1 MTLSDIRKILSE
13 RELRLSKSLGQ
24 NFLHDQNQVRRILA
38 AAEAGPGDKIL
49 EIGPGLGPLTEALLQ
64 KGCEVLA
71 IEKDQRLF
79 DFLQQKFAAASHLQL
94 LRDDALDY
102 LKTHRSWGGWKLV
115 SNLPY
120 SAGSSILVELAQA
133 EDPPERM
140 AATLQIEVAARIAA
154 GAGSPHYGILGLLVQ
169 LRFQSAGCFK
179 IPPSCFFPEPDVD
192 SACVTLVRRP
202 VPLLQPERHP
212 LFVAL
217 VKRAF
222 SQRRKMMFKLL
233 KQNWPEARLA
243 EAFRQLALS
252 PQIRA
257 EAVRLEQFV
266 RLAEILGR
274 VQTQPPLPEEIFD
287 IVNDNDEV
295 IGQLP
300 RRIVHR
306 DGHKHRAVHVLVFDS
321 RGRIFLQKRS
331 LSQGHLSRRVGFL
344 RLGPFGER
352 RGLRRLRRARTA
364 RRTGLERPRPAPAA
378 VQNRRL
384 RRNRPGICLGL
395 ALRVR
400 RPLYPAPGRNRARR
414 LVHPGGSQPLAGPKP
429 AGLRPILRPDLE
441 EMGPRSWRHA
451 ERCWQEKLAIRVSEK
466 VSRKS

>member
-1 MTLSDIRKILSE
+1 MTLSDIRDVLYE
-13 RELRLSKSLGQ
+13 RELKLSKSLGQ

-79 DFLQQKFAAASHLQL
+79 DFLQQKFAGAARLQL

-102 LKTHRSWGGWKLV
+102 LKTHRAWGGWKLV

-133 EDPPERM
+133 DNPPERM
-140 AATLQIEVAARIAA
+140 AATLQVEVAARISA
-154 GAGSPHYGILGLLVQ
+154 GAGSPHYGILGLLLQ
-169 LRFQSAGCFK
+169 LRYQSAAGFR
-179 IPPSCFFPEPDVD
+179 IPRSCFFPEPDVE
-192 SACVTLVRRP
+192 SACVNLVRRP
-202 VPLLQPERHP
+202 VPLLPDELRP

-217 VKRAF
+217 VRRAF

-233 KQNWPEARLA
+233 KQDWPEARLA
-243 EAFRQLALS
+243 EAFRQPALS

-257 EAVRLEQFV
+257 EAVGLEQFV
-266 RLAEILGR
+266 RLTEHLGR
-274 VQTQPPLPEEIFD
+274 AQTRPAVTEEIFD
-287 IVNDNDEV
+287 VVNNKDEV
-295 IGQLP
+295 VGQLP

-331 LSQGHLSRRVGFL
+331 RSKDTFPGAWDSSASGHLESGEDYAAGAVRELREELGWSAPEPPRPLFKLAASAETGWEFVWAWRCESEGPFALHPEEIERGGWFTPEEVNDWLARSPRDFAPSFVVIWKKWVPGSRRH
-344 RLGPFGER
+344 GER
-352 RGLRRLRRARTA
+352 G
-364 RRTGLERPRPAPAA
+364 
-378 VQNRRL
+378 
-384 RRNRPGICLGL
+384 
-395 ALRVR
+395 
-400 RPLYPAPGRNRARR
+400 
-414 LVHPGGSQPLAGPKP
+414 
-429 AGLRPILRPDLE
+429 
-441 EMGPRSWRHA
+441 
-451 ERCWQEKLAIRVSEK
+451 WQEK
-466 VSRKS
+466 